1 MLPIKKI
8 KMKSQI
14 HENKKNKLQGL
25 SENLKIIIALVF
37 LFSVS
42 QITFS
47 QISGDSSSLKF
58 GVKGGANF
66 SNLYSDNVEDNNV
79 LTGFNVG
86 VFAKLPITELLA
98 IQPELLYTT
107 KGSELKYNNAFV
119 NGTSTFRLNYLELPI
134 LLVINLT
141 NNFNI
146 HAGPYVAY
154 LVGGK
159 ATNDSQGTLF
169 DIEKNLKNE
178 DYNKFDTG
186 LSIGV
191 GFDAEKVG
199 FGVRYNYG
207 LQKVGKERSF
217 LGTNYTFP
225 DGKNSVIN
233 LYVSYSIL

>member
-199 FGVRYNYG
+199 
-207 LQKVGKERSF
+207 KERSF

>member
-1 MLPIKKI
+1 MLFVFIV
-8 KMKSQI
+8 STFQI
-14 HENKKNKLQGL
+14 
-25 SENLKIIIALVF
+25 S
-37 LFSVS
+37 
-42 QITFS
+42 FS
-47 QISGDSSSLKF
+47 QSSSDSSTLKF
-58 GVKGGANF
+58 GLKGGANF
-66 SNLYSDNVEDNNV
+66 SNLYTDNVEDNNV
-79 LTGFNVG
+79 LTGFNAG
-86 VFAKLPITELLA
+86 LFAKLPITESFA

-107 KGSELKYNNAFV
+107 KGAELKYNNAFV
-119 NGTSTFRLNYLELPI
+119 NGTSTFRLNYIELPV
-134 LLVINLT
+134 LLVVNLT

-154 LVGGK
+154 LVDGK

-169 DIEKNLKNE
+169 DIENNLKNE

-186 LSIGV
+186 LSVGV
-191 GFDAEKVG
+191 GFDTDNLG

-233 LYVSYSIL
+233 LYLSYSIL